1 MSLIAKWKTH
11 NHDNCFFVHS
21 TAPSGVTP
29 PTDPVSITGYIIRV
43 SWQRPSGNT
52 GLLTHY
58 ILTAYDQDRDGEMV
72 EARFEDTSPAEYTG
86 KKVIYYTRNAC

>member
-1 MSLIAKWKTH
+1 M
-11 NHDNCFFVHS
+11 
-21 TAPSGVTP
+21 TP

-72 EARFEDTSPAEYTG
+72 QARFEDTSPAEYTG
-86 KKVIYYTRNAC
+86 KKKLFIVHIAHPTKVIAIIVWQVFDV